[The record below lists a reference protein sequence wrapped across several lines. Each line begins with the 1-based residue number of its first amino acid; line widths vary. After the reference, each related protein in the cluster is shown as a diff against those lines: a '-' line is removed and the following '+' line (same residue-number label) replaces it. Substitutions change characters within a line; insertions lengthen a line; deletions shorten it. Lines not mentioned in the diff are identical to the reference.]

1 MAQNFLKADNG
12 SELVGINN
20 SGRFLKADE
29 FLCVIQTNYSG
40 LVLASGVVEFLLAK
54 YSSKVR

>member
-20 SGRFLKADE
+20 SGRFLKANE
-29 FLCVIQTNYSG
+29 SLCLIEMNYLG
-40 LVLASGVVEFLLAK
+40 LVLASRTVEFLLAK
-54 YSSKVR
+54 YSNKVR